1 MALFNRIVGEKM
13 NYSTKFEIEE
23 LKAKDNFIIDSYCFY
38 VFCLQC
44 FLSIHL
50 MYNDIDCNVNVKLDE
65 YFFDKIDEKY
75 ILKNLKREFEIIN
88 NFKKD
93 FYDVLSKDI
102 KKNINKNVLN
112 NEIIKMF
119 GA

>member
-1 MALFNRIVGEKM
+1 M
-13 NYSTKFEIEE
+13 NYSTRFEIEE

-38 VFCLQC
+38 VFCLQS

-50 MYNDIDCNVNVKLDE
+50 IYNTRDCNVNVKLND
-65 YFFDKIDEKY
+65 YFFDKVDEKY
-75 ILKNLKREFEIIN
+75 ILKNLKRELGIIN

-93 FYDVLSKDI
+93 FYDFLSKDI
-102 KKNINKNVLN
+102 AKNINKRVLN